1 MLHPSAGRGD
11 LAQRAPAGPASLCD
25 VVLTTSILQT
35 MCPCLPHSAH
45 PRCKVLCF
53 LRLRTTCCDF
63 ATAVSPEIGVRVSLL
78 LRHRLQDVQY
88 AAVRIRDSGFL
99 QQLLLCGGRPARA
112 ELLRVD
118 SVSGLPLGMT
128 QAYWDER
135 QSRKAITGWAFGD
148 PPRLHL

>member
-1 MLHPSAGRGD
+1 MLHLRQVGGD

-25 VVLTTSILQT
+25 VVLITPILQT

-53 LRLRTTCCDF
+53 LRLRTTCRDF

-78 LRHRLQDVQY
+78 LRHRLHDVQY

-99 QQLLLCGGRPARA
+99 QQLLFCGGRPARA

-118 SVSGLPLGMT
+118 SVSGIPLGMT

>member
-25 VVLTTSILQT
+25 VVLITPILQT

-53 LRLRTTCCDF
+53 LRLRTTCRDF
-63 ATAVSPEIGVRVSLL
+63 ATTVSPEIGVRVSLL
-78 LRHRLQDVQY
+78 LRHRVQDVQD
-88 AAVRIRDSGFL
+88 AAAHIRDSGLL
-99 QQLLLCGGRPARA
+99 QQLLFCGGLPARA
-112 ELLRVD
+112 GFLRFDPVL
-118 SVSGLPLGMT
+118 GIPLGMT
-128 QAYWDER
+128 QEYFDER

>member
-25 VVLTTSILQT
+25 VVLITPILQT

-53 LRLRTTCCDF
+53 LRLRTTCRDF

-78 LRHRLQDVQY
+78 LRHRLQEVRD
-88 AAVRIRDSGFL
+88 AALRIRDSGFL
-99 QQLLLCGGRPARA
+99 QQLLHCGGRSARA
-112 ELLRVD
+112 QLLKFD
-118 SVSGLPLGMT
+118 SVLGLPLGMT
-128 QAYWDER
+128 QAYFDER

>member
-53 LRLRTTCCDF
+53 LRLRTTRRDF

-78 LRHRLQDVQY
+78 RHRLHDVQD
-88 AAVRIRDSGFL
+88 AAARIRDSGFL
-99 QQLLLCGGRPARA
+99 QHLLFCGGRRARNKI
-112 ELLRVD
+112 LRVD